1 MKGRQ
6 NMWEPWYLM
15 IPNNLN
21 KVEYKFYNN
30 VISYRKDIMFFHL
43 GYQHDGNGKVG
54 VTICLK
60 ARAQIKT
67 LFGTCG
73 RIVHQPL
80 DGVVVLTPDE
90 PPTNLALK
98 C

>member
-15 IPNNLN
+15 IMNNLN

-30 VISYRKDIMFFHL
+30 VISHYNDIMFFHL
-43 GYQHDGNGKVG
+43 GYQHDGNAKVG
-54 VTICLK
+54 VTIYLR
-60 ARAQIKT
+60 AWAQIKT
-67 LFGTCG
+67 LFGSYG

-80 DGVVVLTPDE
+80 DDVVILNPDE
-90 PPTNLALK
+90 PPKNLALK